1 MPDVFLVPF
10 PKQAQSVL
18 SIFEVFNVNIGG
30 LSLPLS
36 CIGLGTFWERMF
48 FTLIFPI
55 ALAVFI
61 LVGSMVYAFTIR
73 MKTGEK
79 DAKKSL
85 LAGGLLALPKLLL
98 LSFLVFPM
106 VSSTAFQAFSCETFD
121 SGDGSADRSFLL
133 ADFAIEC
140 GTPEHHDVQNLAW
153 IGILLYPVGISG
165 LYIILFR
172 KANRAILNER
182 PTALS
187 RALGFLTLDFEK
199 EWYPW
204 ELFEAS

>member
-10 PKQAQSVL
+10 PKPAQSVL

-55 ALAVFI
+55 ALAIFI

-106 VSSTAFQAFSCETFD
+106 VSSTAFQAFSCET
-121 SGDGSADRSFLL
+121 R
-133 ADFAIEC
+133 
-140 GTPEHHDVQNLAW
+140 DV
-153 IGILLYPVGISG
+153 
-165 LYIILFR
+165 
-172 KANRAILNER
+172 
-182 PTALS
+182 
-187 RALGFLTLDFEK
+187 
-199 EWYPW
+199 
-204 ELFEAS
+204 